1 MGAGSN
7 NIVADGLVCCWDGGN
22 RRCGTPSAG
31 GSWTGLGVNAPATLV
46 NQAEFADIS
55 LGAILLDGTDDKVT
69 VANTTDI
76 DGAGGFTFDI
86 WLYFLGMDSS
96 SKYTVFSLHNSG
108 GGAGEEFAFW
118 IMDLATHAYTVRAGK
133 RTTTGGVGTNRRS
146 NDPALQPSANVGK
159 WANWT
164 FTYSGGDSAVYSS
177 YKIYYNGEEK
187 DDGTMGGPGNDGS
200 ANANRWGLDSNDYG
214 DFDGYIGRVA
224 LYNKE
229 LTDAEIKQNYE
240 VTKTRFDPRIAKRGM
255 NLNFDAGDPAS
266 YPGGT
271 SWKDTANGLSTTF
284 HNMDASNFNSSNGG
298 YFAFDGT
305 DEYMSVLNSPLFQGA
320 IADQGTF
327 AAWFN
332 IDEAGDDADPNIAIW
347 GAGRNGSKMT
357 WTMAQFDSSKKPL
370 FGAYLGGSWSDIG
383 VADTALSYDTWYYV
397 VFTWDKANTQVKSYV
412 NGALDDTDTTSS
424 ASITTSTA
432 GWLGIGAS
440 LYNTTNRNTPYNFLP
455 GFIGVL
461 QLYDSVL
468 SAAEIM
474 DNFQKTRGR
483 FGV

>member
-1 MGAGSN
+1 M
-7 NIVADGLVCCWDGGN
+7 LCWGN
-22 RRCGTPSAG
+22 TC
-31 GSWTGLGVNAPATLV
+31 
-46 NQAEFADIS
+46 
-55 LGAILLDGTDDKVT
+55 
-69 VANTTDI
+69 
-76 DGAGGFTFDI
+76 
-86 WLYFLGMDSS
+86 
-96 SKYTVFSLHNSG
+96 
-108 GGAGEEFAFW
+108 
-118 IMDLATHAYTVRAGK
+118 
-133 RTTTGGVGTNRRS
+133 
-146 NDPALQPSANVGK
+146 
-159 WANWT
+159 
-164 FTYSGGDSAVYSS
+164 
-177 YKIYYNGEEK
+177 
-187 DDGTMGGPGNDGS
+187 
-200 ANANRWGLDSNDYG
+200 
-214 DFDGYIGRVA
+214 
-224 LYNKE
+224 
-229 LTDAEIKQNYE
+229 
-240 VTKTRFDPRIAKRGM
+240 
-255 NLNFDAGDPAS
+255 
-266 YPGGT
+266 
-271 SWKDTANGLSTTF
+271 KDTANGTASTLE
-284 HNMDASNFNSSNGG
+284 NMDVTNFNSANGG
-298 YFAFDGT
+298 YWEFDGT

-440 LYNTTNRNTPYNFLP
+440 LYNTTNGNTPYNFLP

-474 DNFQKTRGR
+474 DNFQKSRGR